1 LPRRFYL
8 DRISSLVI
16 ELIRANPDSDFS
28 YGGLWT
34 ATWVE
39 ATSMPH
45 RMNLVS
51 H

>member
-8 DRISSLVI
+8 DPISGLVI
-16 ELIRANPDSDFS
+16 ELIRANLDSDID

-34 ATWVE
+34 ATWNQ

-45 RMNLVS
+45 GMNLVS